1 MGMTCQSSSGAVR
14 GCQRRCPS
22 CSRQGNLPA
31 GRRVPLRSS
40 ACPSACLPAWPNVDA
55 CFFATL
61 AGLCCCCSLQV
72 LKLESR
78 KPRPERGLT
87 VVTQLSLERF
97 QMLENQC
104 GTWPFQ
110 VGGPTEGRGVG
121 YGVGLVLM
129 LAAASVCLPAC
140 PPCLPARTDL
150 CRAFHPPFLLLSYL
164 AATCL
169 APAHLPL
176 LNRRSLR
183 CSTSHCLRVA
193 PSPEPSH
200 TPPLPAPAPALPLV
214 NRRSLRCSTSRCSRG
229 ASSRLKSR
237 CGIDAPWMWGWQR

>member
-1 MGMTCQSSSGAVR
+1 MLSAAPHLYHLGTVPVTCRLLCTPQADRCRCCFPPPQLALPVPSLLQLSGGQSMGMTCQSSSGAVR

-150 CRAFHPPFLLLSYL
+150 CRAFHPPSCYS
-164 AATCL
+164 AT
-169 APAHLPL
+169 
-176 LNRRSLR
+176 SQ
-183 CSTSHCLRVA
+183 
-193 PSPEPSH
+193 
-200 TPPLPAPAPALPLV
+200 LPA
-214 NRRSLRCSTSRCSRG
+214 
-229 ASSRLKSR
+229 
-237 CGIDAPWMWGWQR
+237 